1 MFRYDLLKLCNEGP
15 VNKLNKTIY
24 CQPAIMVSSLAALEL
39 LKVQQPDAIESCI
52 ATAGFSLGEISA
64 LVFAGAMPFDAGVKL
79 VRTRAR
85 LMQEASD
92 KYEGGMAAMMV
103 KRSKVKTACHHARDW
118 CLDYGVQNPDICLAN
133 YLYSTCRVVSGC
145 SEGLRYL
152 NANMDTFELK
162 RMIPIPTYGAF
173 HSKLMQSA
181 VRPFWDVLKKI
192 ELSEPAVSVFSNVT
206 GTQYK
211 DVREIQRFLPQQIM
225 KPVKWEHIM
234 NMLYQFKQH
243 TNDYPDTFVCGPGK
257 ALPNIL
263 KQINNQAWERTVK
276 IGE

>member
-1 MFRYDLLKLCNEGP
+1 
-15 VNKLNKTIY
+15 
-24 CQPAIMVSSLAALEL
+24 MVTSLAALEL
-39 LKVQQPDAIESCI
+39 LKIERPGAIESCI
-52 ATAGFSLGEISA
+52 GTAGFSLGELSA

-103 KRSKVKTACHHARDW
+103 KKKYVKRACHHARDW
-118 CLDYGVQNPDICLAN
+118 CLDYGAPNPDIRVAN
-133 YLYSTCRVVSGC
+133 YLHSTCRVVSGC

-152 NANMDTFELK
+152 EANIDTFDLK

-173 HSKLMQSA
+173 HSKLMAQT
-181 VRPFWDVLKKI
+181 VHPFWMALKRI
-192 ELSEPAVSVFSNVT
+192 ELSQPAVSVFSNVT
-206 GTQYK
+206 GAHYK
-211 DVREIQRFLPQQIM
+211 DVREIQRYLPRQIM
-225 KPVKWEHIM
+225 APVKWEHIM
-234 NMLYQFKQH
+234 TVLYEFKQH
-243 TNDYPDTFVCGPGK
+243 TDNYPDTFVCGPGK

-263 KQINNQAWERTVK
+263 KYINNQAYERTVK